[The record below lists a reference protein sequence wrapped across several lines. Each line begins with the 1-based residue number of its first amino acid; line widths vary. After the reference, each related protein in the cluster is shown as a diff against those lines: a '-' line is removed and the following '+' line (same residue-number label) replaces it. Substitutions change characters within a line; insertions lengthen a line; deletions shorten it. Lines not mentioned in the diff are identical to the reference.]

1 MGTFEEEIQLINEI
15 ESEVE
20 RFQEKV
26 KRYKQF
32 LAEERITSSYSSPS
46 KSKHRAAVKRAS
58 MDLKQILH
66 KI

>member
-1 MGTFEEEIQLINEI
+1 MGTFEEEIQLMNQI
-15 ESEVE
+15 ESEIE

-32 LAEERITSSYSSPS
+32 LAEERLSSYSYPS